1 MKKLFLTSALLSVMA
16 MPALAETKW
25 FVGANVGYAEPVF
38 SDVVDDQIDNDFW
51 KDESG
56 TVALSMTA
64 GMRFGE
70 HDKIYNGGVSA
81 TLSYMPDLGQ
91 LKDGDASPL
100 YMDAELD
107 FTTLYLSYDNY
118 IKLSGDSKYRTD
130 FIASVGLGYGWL
142 EESLSIKGYGNETFD
157 DDAMVL
163 VLKFGFGGE
172 TKFSGLGWN
181 VMLNMTV
188 PNAEDDADLQGSYG
202 IDFGVRYTF

>member
-1 MKKLFLTSALLSVMA
+1 
-16 MPALAETKW
+16 
-25 FVGANVGYAEPVF
+25 
-38 SDVVDDQIDNDFW
+38 
-51 KDESG
+51 
-56 TVALSMTA
+56 MTA

-70 HDKIYNGGVSA
+70 QDKIYNGGVSA

-172 TKFSGLGWN
+172 TKFAGLGWN

-202 IDFGVRYTF
+202 VDFGVRYTF